1 MKNEFQNSL
10 LKMSKVIME
19 MVDLVYKGFIE
30 NDTHYLDSALN
41 KERIVDDL
49 EKEITASL
57 IKPSGE
63 LKDLERKQL
72 ILLGQI
78 AQNFERMGD
87 ELRYLIERIEIKI
100 AEELF
105 FSEIGFKQYQ
115 EVFEKMR
122 SSVTLVDKFLGE
134 KARALLDQI
143 KKNGDE
149 MKQLV
154 EQYRVEHLDRLTR
167 GICQPRAA
175 NIFFDM
181 LDFPGNIARHCTY
194 IARIHK

>member
-1 MKNEFQNSL
+1 MKNELQDSL
-10 LKMSKVIME
+10 LKMSKAIME
-19 MVDLVYKGFIE
+19 MVDLVYKGFIQ
-30 NDTHYLDSALN
+30 NDAHYLDSALN

-49 EKEITASL
+49 EKKITVSL
-57 IKPSGE
+57 IETSRE
-63 LKDLERKQL
+63 LKDLERRQL
-72 ILLGQI
+72 VLLGQI

-105 FSEIGFKQYQ
+105 FSEIGMKQYQ

-134 KARALLDQI
+134 KAMALLDQI
-143 KKNGDE
+143 KRNGDE

-181 LDFPGNIARHCTY
+181 LDFTGNIARHCTN

>member
-1 MKNEFQNSL
+1 MKDERQDSL
-10 LKMSKVIME
+10 LKMSKTIME
-19 MVDLVYKGFIE
+19 MVDLVYKGFME
-30 NDTHYLDSALN
+30 NDVHYLDSALN

-57 IKPSGE
+57 IKTSGG

-72 ILLGQI
+72 VLLGHI

-87 ELRYLIERIEIKI
+87 ELRYLIERVEIKI

-105 FSEIGFKQYQ
+105 FSEIGLKQYQ

-134 KARALLDQI
+134 NARALLDQI

-181 LDFPGNIARHCTY
+181 LDFTGNIARHCTN